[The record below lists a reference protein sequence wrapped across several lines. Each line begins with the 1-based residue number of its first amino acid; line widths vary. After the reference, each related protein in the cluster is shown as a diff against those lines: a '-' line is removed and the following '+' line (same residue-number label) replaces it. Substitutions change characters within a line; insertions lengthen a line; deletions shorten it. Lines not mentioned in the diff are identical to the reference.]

1 MQDKIIVTPE
11 SVRGLGN
18 IVIPKSSSDFEN
30 YNSVISS
37 DTEEVNGTEMTVY
50 TLDYDGRTVLLTVP
64 QSYVRTSETITVTVT
79 LTDENGNPIEDA
91 AIELYKEV
99 E

>member
-11 SVRGLGN
+11 SIRGLGN
-18 IVIPKSSSDFEN
+18 IVIPKSPSDFQKH
-30 YNSVISS
+30 NSSLSS
-37 DTEEVNGTEMTVY
+37 DTEEVNGTQMTVY
-50 TLDYDGRTVLLTVP
+50 ALNYDGSTFLLAVSK
-64 QSYVRTSETITVTVT
+64 SYVPSTGTVTVTVT
-79 LTDENGNPIEDA
+79 LTDEEGDPIQNA